1 MMTLAPASRPFIVPF
16 GANVASAVV
25 AGNKTLGSNKRII
38 AKMTKVKSTLP
49 AVLSLNGVC
58 SCGIKG
64 PVPII

>member
-58 SCGIKG
+58 
-64 PVPII
+64 